1 MAKAQIWLRPDQ
13 VDLLR
18 TLLKADLNILS
29 EQSLASKLE
38 YALVRFSARRIDEL
52 LALLPPPQSAPR
64 LAEDKTAAAG

>member
-1 MAKAQIWLRPDQ
+1 MAKVQVWLRPDQ

-18 TLLKADLNILS
+18 TLLRTDLDIIS
-29 EQSLASKLE
+29 ERSLASKLE

-64 LAEDKTAAAG
+64 LVEDKAATG